1 VARVPNG
8 ATVERAL
15 TGGMPQTIENM
26 DLVLDRADFTNV
38 KRVVDAV
45 NMAFGRM
52 IATPLD
58 GKSVRLALPVEYQSR
73 PVEFIAAVEAVSV
86 EIDSRARVVV
96 NERTGTVVIGS
107 EVRLSPVSIS
117 HGNLSIQ
124 VETKFEV
131 SQPNPLAQGDTV
143 VVPDQKVSAQ
153 EDKSNFVTLDPGA
166 TVQDLIVALN
176 SLGVTPRDTI
186 AILEV
191 LKAAG
196 ALQAELEIL

>member
-1 VARVPNG
+1 
-8 ATVERAL
+8 
-15 TGGMPQTIENM
+15 
-26 DLVLDRADFTNV
+26 
-38 KRVVDAV
+38 
-45 NMAFGRM
+45 
-52 IATPLD
+52 LD

-86 EIDSRARVVV
+86 EIDSKARVVV